1 MVHNYSSTLNAGK
14 KPRCDATL
22 LTLRPDQQKQVIAWL
37 QTGSQANTIKLV
49 RRHFGRRTSSPALS
63 RFYARWH
70 AADLQSQLSQFLQ
83 KHLTQ

>member
-1 MVHNYSSTLNAGK
+1 MAHNHYVNLKAGT

-22 LTLRPDQQKQVIAWL
+22 LTLQPDQQKQVIAWL
-37 QTGSQANTIKLV
+37 QTGSQANTIKIV

-70 AADLQSQLSQFLQ
+70 AADLQCQLTQFLQ
-83 KHLTQ
+83 KYLTQ